1 MDNSALSIMS
11 QFVATVQFLALD
23 IKTGVAHVLV
33 QGLILKDNRKIDF
46 YNIDPTG
53 GFQSVIEGENK
64 HGSEHECY
72 IFKNGD
78 KYHCYADEA
87 RFGGIVVKLT
97 K

>member
-1 MDNSALSIMS
+1 MS
-11 QFVATVQFLALD
+11 KFVATVQFLALD
-23 IKTGVAHVLV
+23 IKTMCSTCVSSGTYT
-33 QGLILKDNRKIDF
+33 KDNRKIDF

-53 GFQSVIEGENK
+53 RFQSVIEGENK

-87 RFGGIVVKLT
+87 DLEEL
-97 K
+97 

>member
-1 MDNSALSIMS
+1 MDNSALSKCPICGNRTIFS
-11 QFVATVQFLALD
+11 QRYKDYVCSTCVSSG
-23 IKTGVAHVLV
+23 TYT
-33 QGLILKDNRKIDF
+33 KDNRKIEF
-46 YNIDPTG
+46 YNIDPSG

-87 RFGGIVVKLT
+87 RFGGIVVRLIR
-97 K
+97 